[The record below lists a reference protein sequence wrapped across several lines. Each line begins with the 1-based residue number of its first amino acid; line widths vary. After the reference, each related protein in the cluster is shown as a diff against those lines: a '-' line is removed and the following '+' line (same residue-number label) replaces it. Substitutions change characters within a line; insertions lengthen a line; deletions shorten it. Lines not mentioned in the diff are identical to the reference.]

1 MSAWDGRGWLAATR
15 ADIAALRASWHSVRG
30 GWRAARQDAAELIRH
45 RRVLVDTQAMTPD
58 GMRAVLRTRLRLI
71 GDTETVILRAW
82 LAAAPPEAV
91 AAAATA
97 HFASV
102 AAAAGGWAA
111 AIGMERLAV
120 RFFVLAGALGG
131 AAAALHRVLVTEA
144 SQLVD
149 AVLSDW
155 RLWASVASGL
165 LGAAVRWLVRLRL
178 RALMRGG

>member
-1 MSAWDGRGWLAATR
+1 MRGWDRGGWLAATR
-15 ADIAALRASWHSVRG
+15 TDIAALRASWQSVRG
-30 GWRAARQDAAELIRH
+30 GWLAARRDAAELIRH

-71 GDTETVILRAW
+71 GDTETDILRAW

-91 AAAATA
+91 AAATAA

-120 RFFVLAGALGG
+120 RFFVLAGTLGG
-131 AAAALHRVLVTEA
+131 AAAALHRILVTEA

-149 AVLSDW
+149 AVLTDW
-155 RLWASVASGL
+155 HLWVSVASGL
-165 LGAAVRWLVRLRL
+165 LGGAVRWLVRLRL
-178 RALMRGG
+178 RALLGGG